1 VSAIWD
7 VAGREVDAGFL
18 GGFEMLEVLVD
29 IDGPRLFVGRTE
41 DGDDLLA
48 YQVAETDGRFGWI
61 VVPTEARAIEQLRA
75 GELAL
80 LDALRQPWSWFVT
93 QSFEGALHGVRRV
106 RFDDLPPASL
116 PSEGVTLV
124 ATAQP
129 FLTVRAK
136 GPGLTSRDV
145 PASVVRKVVD
155 GAMHAMKALIEHA
168 LEMSPPEGRPSDR
181 LRRYYDLP
189 TRRLAFGSFEAVFG
203 EPVAPNEQPLLDAER
218 LALDRAGVLLRR
230 GIAALQHEVID
241 GDGAAVDAELGVAL
255 DALSGLLPPAS
266 GVVEEMQIGGRL
278 VGPSSVRLSRE
289 HGVRA
294 RKYLRRMRPAVEALV
309 VQGLVRE
316 LDKDAMTFI
325 VRSTDLTQEWP
336 CRFSSALR
344 DDVFTAFAEDTP
356 VAVSGHRRAGK
367 PQVEVL
373 AIEVV

>member
-1 VSAIWD
+1 MSTIWD
-7 VAGREVDAGFL
+7 VAGREVDAGFF
-18 GGFEMLEVLVD
+18 GTFEPAEVLID
-29 IDGPRLFVGRTE
+29 IDGPRLFVARTV
-41 DGDDLLA
+41 DGDDLLV
-48 YQVAETDGRFGWI
+48 YQVAEAEGRYGWI
-61 VVPTEARAIEQLRA
+61 VVPTEARSIERVRE
-75 GELAL
+75 GEVAL
-80 LDALRQPWSWFVT
+80 LDALRQPWVWIVT
-93 QSFEGALHGVRRV
+93 QSFAGALEGARRV

-116 PSEGVTLV
+116 PADGVTV
-124 ATAQP
+124 VDAVQP
-129 FLTVRAK
+129 FLAVRAK
-136 GPGLTSRDV
+136 GPTLTSRDV

-189 TRRLAFGSFEAVFG
+189 TQRLAFGSFEAVFG
-203 EPVAPNEQPLLDAER
+203 EPVAPNEQPLLSSEK
-218 LALDRAGVLLRR
+218 LALDRAGMLLRR
-230 GIAALQHEVID
+230 GIAALQQEVVG
-241 GDGAAVDAELGVAL
+241 GDGAEIDPELGVAL

-266 GVVEEMQIGGRL
+266 GAVEEMQIGGRL
-278 VGPSSVRLSRE
+278 VGDSSVRLSRE

-294 RKYLRRMRPAVEALV
+294 RKYMRRMRPAVEALV

-325 VRSTDLTQEWP
+325 VRSADLTQEWP
-336 CRFSSALR
+336 CRFSSAQR